1 MKVYWRKLFIEA
13 SLWMTSEIL
22 LNFLG
27 LDNIADYSEFL
38 LKQKEIIFMSQA
50 IPNFV
55 IFQL

>member
-1 MKVYWRKLFIEA
+1 MKVYWRKLLVQA
-13 SLWMTSEIL
+13 SLWMTSKIL

-38 LKQKEIIFMSQA
+38 LKQKATIFMSQA